1 MKPFFSHFIFLLAIS
16 TLVMSQDSC
25 TVGLGPQSGNY
36 HVEIR
41 NHLSHDTILKVR
53 CKSGGGDLGDHWI
66 VNGQRFTVGF
76 HNDKCVSTEYWCK
89 LSWGSKSSH
98 GGNYRFFSCEESF
111 LKFCNFQDCSWKIRD
126 DGIYL
131 HDMHGLKDVK
141 YYDWES

>member
-1 MKPFFSHFIFLLAIS
+1 
-16 TLVMSQDSC
+16 MSQDSC
-25 TVGLGPQSGNY
+25 TVGLVPQSGNY

-53 CKSGGGDLGDHWI
+53 CKSGGGDLGDHWV
-66 VNGQRFTVGF
+66 VNGQRFTVSF
-76 HNDKCVSTEYWCK
+76 HNDKCVSAEYWCK

-111 LKFCNFQDCSWKIRD
+111 LKFCNFQDCSWKVRN

>member
-1 MKPFFSHFIFLLAIS
+1 MQPQQISRLPLYINWINEFVTFLILSFFSTSPSPTKCAAS
-16 TLVMSQDSC
+16 LV
-25 TVGLGPQSGNY
+25 
-36 HVEIR
+36 VEIWV
-41 NHLSHDTILKVR
+41 TIG
-53 CKSGGGDLGDHWI
+53 C
-66 VNGQRFTVGF
+66 NGQRFTVSF
-76 HNDKCVSTEYWCK
+76 HNDKCVSAEYWCK

-111 LKFCNFQDCSWKIRD
+111 LKFCNFQDCSWKVRD